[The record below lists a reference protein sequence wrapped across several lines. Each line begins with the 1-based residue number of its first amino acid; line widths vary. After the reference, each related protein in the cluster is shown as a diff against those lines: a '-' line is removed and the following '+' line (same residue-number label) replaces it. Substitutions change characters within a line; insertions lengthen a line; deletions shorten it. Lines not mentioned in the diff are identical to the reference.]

1 MNAILPTNYVFNNQ
15 NVLTT
20 NKMQVSFWDKITQGQ
35 YYGFIFGLLVLLFIM
50 IAFVTLVK
58 GDTESF
64 MTGLVAMLVVGSTVG
79 IVLKSN
85 GTFDHLD
92 EPNRRPYTTNCEF
105 RLAPKSN
112 LVVKQARDHHPHFEN
127 EKTGYPYQ
135 LYVRTTPKS
144 DKLIYLGQADGKQFG
159 LDDSTK
165 TSALFAD
172 YYYYIQKHHLSD
184 KFANKLSFVK
194 DPKTTDINGMPQYVL
209 KGDGIT
215 LKAKPNRKQLYQIY
229 AVNK

>member
-1 MNAILPTNYVFNNQ
+1 MNAILPINYVFNNQ

-35 YYGFIFGLLVLLFIM
+35 YYGFIFGLLVILLLM
-50 IAFVTLVK
+50 ILLVTAIK
-58 GDTESF
+58 GDTEGAA
-64 MTGLVAMLVVGSTVG
+64 TGLVSILVIGGMVGLA
-79 IVLKSN
+79 LKSN
-85 GTFDHLD
+85 GVFDHLD

-127 EKTGYPYQ
+127 EKTSYPYQ
-135 LYVRTTPKS
+135 LYVRATPKS

-172 YYYYIQKHHLSD
+172 YYYYIQKHNLND
-184 KFANKLSFVK
+184 KFAHKLYFAK
-194 DPKTTDINGMPQYVL
+194 DPKVTDANGMPQYVL
-209 KGDGIT
+209 KGDGVT

-229 AVNK
+229 AVKE

>member
-1 MNAILPTNYVFNNQ
+1 MNDILPTNYVFNNQ

-35 YYGFIFGLLVLLFIM
+35 YYRFIFGLLVIFFIM

-58 GDTESF
+58 EDTEGF
-64 MTGLVAMLVVGSTVG
+64 MTGLIAMLVVGSMVG
-79 IVLKSN
+79 IALKSR
-85 GTFDHLD
+85 GVFDHLD
-92 EPNRRPYTTNCEF
+92 EPSRRPYTTNCEF

-135 LYVRTTPKS
+135 LYVRATPKS

-172 YYYYIQKHHLSD
+172 YYYYIQKHNLTDSF
-184 KFANKLSFVK
+184 KKTLYFVK
-194 DPKTTDINGMPQYVL
+194 DPNTTDANGVPQYVL
-209 KGDGIT
+209 RGSNII
-215 LKAKPNRKQLYQIY
+215 LKIKSDKKQSYQIY
-229 AVNK
+229 AVNE